1 MHQKQDFY
9 LGVLNFPESRIS
21 LSRHKWVWWLH
32 TAFIAPLG
40 HGATRESGW
49 DVLCWMEC
57 MGMVQEGSTT
67 AVTLVMDCRPWPL
80 HGSAYLTS
88 CSVPMHTISPIFPV
102 WRQCISS
109 VTQFLCCIGVTQT
122 TYVVLPIFQKAFSL
136 KAVSP
141 FIAHRAATITI
152 PLSSFFRDVEWQ
164 GREVR
169 SFRAQ
174 QGQWWVEDAT
184 FHSKLAARCPSI
196 IACSSSIP
204 FSALFNSLPALA
216 HFMFWETNLLRWSSI
231 FFAKF
236 AIGTFRSSSSAL
248 FFRFL
253 LAVS

>member
-1 MHQKQDFY
+1 MSVMTPHRFHRSVGTQSNK
-9 LGVLNFPESRIS
+9 GER
-21 LSRHKWVWWLH
+21 LS
-32 TAFIAPLG
+32 IM
-40 HGATRESGW
+40 
-49 DVLCWMEC
+49 CWMEC
-57 MGMVQEGSTT
+57 IAWYRKDRLLLLRWWWTVAHDRST
-67 AVTLVMDCRPWPL
+67 AP
-80 HGSAYLTS
+80 
-88 CSVPMHTISPIFPV
+88 PILLPAPCLCTPYRTFFLCD
-102 WRQCISS
+102 RQCISS
-109 VTQFLCCIGVTQT
+109 VTQFLCCSGDTQT

-141 FIAHRAATITI
+141 FIAHKAATITI

-204 FSALFNSLPALA
+204 FPALFNSLPALA

>member
-1 MHQKQDFY
+1 
-9 LGVLNFPESRIS
+9 
-21 LSRHKWVWWLH
+21 
-32 TAFIAPLG
+32 
-40 HGATRESGW
+40 
-49 DVLCWMEC
+49 
-57 MGMVQEGSTT
+57 
-67 AVTLVMDCRPWPL
+67 MDCRPWPL
-80 HGSAYLTS
+80 HGSAHLTS
-88 CSVPMHTISPIFPV
+88 CSVPMHTILHIFPV

-109 VTQFLCCIGVTQT
+109 VTQLLCCIGVTQT

-141 FIAHRAATITI
+141 FIAHKAVTITI

-196 IACSSSIP
+196 PACSSSIP
-204 FSALFNSLPALA
+204 FPALFNSLPAMALS
-216 HFMFWETNLLRWSSI
+216 FLLRETKLLRCSSI

-236 AIGTFRSSSSAL
+236 AIGTLWSSTSAL
-248 FFRFL
+248 FFSFL
-253 LAVS
+253 LAVLCFVVVCE

>member
-1 MHQKQDFY
+1 
-9 LGVLNFPESRIS
+9 
-21 LSRHKWVWWLH
+21 
-32 TAFIAPLG
+32 
-40 HGATRESGW
+40 
-49 DVLCWMEC
+49 
-57 MGMVQEGSTT
+57 
-67 AVTLVMDCRPWPL
+67 MDCRPWPL
-80 HGSAYLTS
+80 HGSAHITS
-88 CSVPMHTISPIFPV
+88 CSVPMHTISHIFPV

-152 PLSSFFRDVEWQ
+152 PLSPFFRDVEWQ

-169 SFRAQ
+169 SFRAL

-184 FHSKLAARCPSI
+184 FHFRLAARCPCI
-196 IACSSSIP
+196 LACSSSIP
-204 FSALFNSLPALA
+204 FPALFNSLPAMALSLC
-216 HFMFWETNLLRWSSI
+216 WETKLLRCSSI

-236 AIGTFRSSSSAL
+236 AIGTFWSSTSVL

-253 LAVS
+253 WAVLCFVMVCE